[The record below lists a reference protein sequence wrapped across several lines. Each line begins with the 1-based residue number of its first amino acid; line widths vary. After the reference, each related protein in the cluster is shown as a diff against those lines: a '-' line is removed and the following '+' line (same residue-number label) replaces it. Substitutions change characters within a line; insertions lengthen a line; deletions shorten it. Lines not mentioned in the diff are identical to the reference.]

1 MGSNPIFSWIIT
13 GEVAQLVEHMYT
25 NNLQTIPIYYKIK
38 NKNKKRELV
47 GSCVTN
53 FLLVIK
59 RQGTTFE
66 YTYRNNICNSRAKSG
81 V

>member
-1 MGSNPIFSWIIT
+1 
-13 GEVAQLVEHMYT
+13 LVEHMYI
-25 NNLQTIPIYYKIK
+25 NNLRTIPIYYKI
-38 NKNKKRELV
+38 KNKKRELV

-66 YTYRNNICNSRAKSG
+66 YASRNNICNNCAKSG